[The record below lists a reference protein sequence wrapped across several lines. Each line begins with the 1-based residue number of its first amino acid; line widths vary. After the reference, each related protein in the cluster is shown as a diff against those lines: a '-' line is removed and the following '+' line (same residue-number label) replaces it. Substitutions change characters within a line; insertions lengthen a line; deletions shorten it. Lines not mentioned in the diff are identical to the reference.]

1 MIYWAGVIFVI
12 EKHLNEY
19 LDGSLSNPSPCD
31 VSQTS
36 SAPVHNM
43 FSEQTFDHHMRRAR
57 NSTVGF
63 IDGKVKSN
71 KNNTLAWLEDKH
83 ADEQDKII
91 VFSIAEAQKMQTEL
105 KIKQEE
111 NIARFK
117 INLLL

>member
-1 MIYWAGVIFVI
+1 MNILMVHFQILHRVMFH
-12 EKHLNEY
+12 KHLQ
-19 LDGSLSNPSPCD
+19 LLFI
-31 VSQTS
+31 
-36 SAPVHNM
+36 M

-71 KNNTLAWLEDKH
+71 KNNTLACLEDKH

-105 KIKQEE
+105 
-111 NIARFK
+111 
-117 INLLL
+117 